1 MQELIKKH
9 GLSIRVDNWRDECEF
24 SDLLNHEVVD
34 VFKDECFFQILTKTH
49 LFQMYHD
56 QDCCEH
62 VYLQDVVGDIQSL
75 IGNKILMAEE
85 SYGDEKPL
93 SEHEESFTWTFYKL
107 ATIKG
112 YVDLRWYGSSNG
124 YYSESVTCIK
134 TALEK

>member
-9 GLSIRVDNWRDECEF
+9 KLNIGVDRWRDDCEF

-34 VFKDECFFQILTKTH
+34 VYHDDGVFQILTKTH
-49 LFQMYHD
+49 LFQLYHD
-56 QDCCEH
+56 GECCEH

-85 SYGDEKPL
+85 STSNENPL
-93 SEHEESFTWTFYKL
+93 HDQECSFTWTFYKL

-112 YVDLRWYGSSNG
+112 YVEFFERRG
-124 YYSESVTCIK
+124 TFI
-134 TALEK
+134 